1 MASLL
6 PPNYGYV
13 FGVLGSSFI
22 MNTYLTIN
30 VAMAR
35 KKYKVKPLSFLL
47 IYDHFVTNLHCQM
60 L

>member
-35 KKYKVKPLSFLL
+35 KKYKVKLTSFYYYM
-47 IYDHFVTNLHCQM
+47 INL
-60 L
+60 